1 MIMETVQK
9 KRRVKAILPGV
20 ILSGAAGFMFFLYA
34 PLELYFSN
42 KNEFWFDFYTLIPV
56 LLVGFAATAILG
68 SLGFLVLYLIHERLY
83 QTGLVACF
91 IAYIAS
97 YIQGNFLVKNLP
109 PLDGTEVDW
118 SMYSAERIKSIA
130 VWVVVITSVLI
141 AIRFARMEKFANII
155 KYIPICLSLMMTA
168 ALVTVCINNNGL
180 ERKRIVLVSDEKLY
194 EMSDDTNFIIFVLDA
209 ADARFVTPML
219 EENPDYREIFED
231 FTYYPNTVGAYP
243 FTMMAIPHILSGEW
257 FENEEPF
264 WDYNVNAFKNAP
276 LFAALENKGYRMGLY
291 EADLPGNDDS
301 VKRFENVQDEASVSN
316 YWEFFKAELRLTGF
330 KYAPFDLKRFA
341 IFDMNFFDSLQE
353 RGFDYGNLG
362 FYHKMLQEPVTHTKD
377 KCFKFIHIE
386 GAHVP
391 FQYNEK
397 VELIQGG
404 SYEENLKACMTIT
417 RDYLEKLKAE
427 NVYDNSVIIVM
438 ADHGYAANVVEDD
451 YTEYIGRSNP
461 ILFVKGVGESHD
473 MKVSNAPISFVD
485 LQEAY
490 ARLLDGNG
498 GDSVFDAAEGQ
509 KRERRHLL
517 YRYLR
522 EDYIYEYV
530 QTGEAWDTSTLMPT
544 GVEYIREGA
553 E

>member
-1 MIMETVQK
+1 MEKVQK
-9 KRRVKAILPGV
+9 KKGMKAIFPGV
-20 ILSGAAGFMFFLYA
+20 ILSCAAGFMFFLYA

-56 LLVGFAATAILG
+56 LLVGFAAIVILG
-68 SLGFLVLYLIHERLY
+68 GLAFLVLNMIHERLY
-83 QTGLVACF
+83 QAGLVACF
-91 IAYIAS
+91 IAYLAS

-118 SMYSAERIKSIA
+118 GVYAAERIKSIA
-130 VWVVVITSVLI
+130 VWVVVIAIVLM
-141 AIRFARMEKFANII
+141 AIKFARMERFANVI
-155 KYIPICLSLMMTA
+155 KYISICLSLMMMA
-168 ALVTVCINNNGL
+168 ALVTVCISNNGL

-231 FTYYPNTVGAYP
+231 FTYYPDTVGAYP

-257 FENEEPF
+257 FENQEPF

-276 LFAALENKGYRMGLY
+276 LFATLENEGYRMGLY
-291 EADLPGNDDS
+291 EADLPGNDDN
-301 VKRFENVQDEASVSN
+301 VRRFENVQEEASVSN
-316 YWEFFKAELRLTGF
+316 YWEFFKAELRLVGF
-330 KYAPFDLKRFA
+330 KYAPFDFKRFA
-341 IFDMNFFDSLQE
+341 IFDMNFFDGLQE
-353 RGFDYGNLG
+353 RGFEYGNYG
-362 FYHKMLQEPVTHTKD
+362 FYHKMLQEPVTHTED

-404 SYEENLKACMTIT
+404 TYEENLKACMTIT

-427 NVYDNSVIIVM
+427 NVYDNSVILIM
-438 ADHGYAANVVEDD
+438 ADHGYAANVEEDD

-461 ILFVKGVGESHD
+461 ILFVKGAGESHD
-473 MKVSNAPISFVD
+473 MKVSNAPISFAD

-490 ARLLDGNG
+490 TRLLEGKD

-509 KRERRHLL
+509 ILERRHLL

-530 QTGEAWDTSTLMPT
+530 QTGDAWDTSTLMPT